1 MKSIISKY
9 FRLSFLF
16 TVIFLL
22 TDLHAQRRSSSRSSS
37 KDTTSVRSSQS
48 ERQRSGN
55 RGYSSNRTRSR
66 TSERTITSFGDANQY
81 IGSWTFE
88 SLFVPDIVDQVEDDS
103 TGELVDIEI
112 EEVEAGQELDGM
124 MVDEDSDVEELNEM
138 DFVLEI
144 YEDGNAAFVF
154 DTVLA
159 VFTWTADDEAIYFEV
174 SDTSEFTDFTYDT
187 DDDGDPILYVS
198 QFVEP
203 SCDDST
209 FIEDEEVDYEYDALT
224 AESCADSANAVW
236 SPGGLTVMTL
246 VPAEPEFDSFE
257 DAVSAYEDTEG
268 RTITSAR
275 RKKKRGKRKRGG
287 IGRSIR
293 KVGRKV
299 ARKAKR
305 AKPRKA
311 ARRVGRSARKRF
323 KKTVRHTANFSKNF
337 GSNAMG
343 WAGNAANA
351 MGNLVNDAWKDAV
364 MRTALDANK
373 KFSNAIKQVPN
384 AASCFT
390 DNQQFKNALN
400 KALSGQSMSSAET
413 RAIFTTILYDC
424 NAFYA
429 LAKEV
434 NRLGMKSIWV
444 GGGGTVAAGFG
455 AGRSIAFGIS
465 LTDIVNKKSVPS
477 VAMCYVENSFV
488 GVSVG
493 AGGEATIAWGTD
505 EPQNSSGKS
514 IDFSAGA
521 AFAVGVGTSCSIQ
534 MPDFRKPGGR
544 FLGHSI
550 SVSPGGKFE
559 VDISVGIGCTR
570 VVHITGGGKIYDCY
584 IIVPEHILKQFEQ
597 EKLVPGFK
605 ILDDFKNKNNILY
618 PNILLKG

>member
-1 MKSIISKY
+1 MKFVISKY
-9 FRLSFLF
+9 IQLSFLF

-37 KDTTSVRSSQS
+37 NDTTSVRSSKS
-48 ERQRSGN
+48 ERQRTPRN
-55 RGYSSNRTRSR
+55 PAPARTRAR
-66 TSERTITSFGDANQY
+66 TSERTITSFGNANQY

-88 SLFVPDIVDQVEDDS
+88 SLFVPDIVEQVEDDS

-124 MVDEDSDVEELNEM
+124 MVDEDSGVEELNEM

-209 FIEDEEVDYEYDALT
+209 FIDDDEVDYEYDALT

-293 KVGRKV
+293 NVGRKV

-311 ARRVGRSARKRF
+311 ARHVGRSARKRF
-323 KKTVRHTANFSKNF
+323 KKTVKHTANFSKNF

-351 MGNLVNDAWKDAV
+351 MGSLVNDAWKDAV

-373 KFSNAIKQVPN
+373 KFNNAIKQVPK

-390 DNQQFKNALN
+390 DNQQFKNAIN

-455 AGRSIAFGIS
+455 AGRSVAFGIS

-477 VAMCYVENSFV
+477 IAMCYVENSFI
-488 GVSVG
+488 GISAG

-505 EPQNSSGKS
+505 EPQNSSGRS

-534 MPDFRKPGGR
+534 MPTWQKPGGR

-559 VDISVGIGCTR
+559 VDISVGMGCTR

-605 ILDDFKNKNNILY
+605 ILDDFKNKDNILY
-618 PNILLKG
+618 PNIVLKG

>member
-1 MKSIISKY
+1 MNSIISKY
-9 FRLSFLF
+9 IQLSFLF

-37 KDTTSVRSSQS
+37 NDTTSVRSSKS
-48 ERQRSGN
+48 ERQRTPRN
-55 RGYSSNRTRSR
+55 PAPARTRAR

-144 YEDGNAAFVF
+144 YEDGNAAFIF

-209 FIEDEEVDYEYDALT
+209 FIEDDEVDYEYDALT

-275 RKKKRGKRKRGG
+275 KRKKRGKRKRGG

-293 KVGRKV
+293 NVGRKV

-311 ARRVGRSARKRF
+311 ARTVGRSARKRF
-323 KKTVRHTANFSKNF
+323 KKTVKHTANFSKNF

-351 MGNLVNDAWKDAV
+351 MGSLVNDAWKDAV

-373 KFSNAIKQVPN
+373 KFNNAIKQVPG
-384 AASCFT
+384 AADCFEN
-390 DNQQFKNALN
+390 NQQFKNALN

-413 RAIFTTILYDC
+413 RAIFTAILYDC
-424 NAFYA
+424 NAFYN

-455 AGRSIAFGIS
+455 AGRSVAFGIS

-477 VAMCYVENSFV
+477 IAMCYVENSFI
-488 GVSVG
+488 GISAG

-505 EPQNSSGKS
+505 EPQNSSGRS

-534 MPDFRKPGGR
+534 MPTWQKPGGR

-559 VDISVGIGCTR
+559 VDISVGMGCTR

-605 ILDDFKNKNNILY
+605 ILDDFKNKDNILY
-618 PNILLKG
+618 PNIVLKG

>member
-9 FRLSFLF
+9 FQLSFLF
-16 TVIFLL
+16 TIIFLL
-22 TDLHAQRRSSSRSSS
+22 TDLHAQRRSTSRGSSN
-37 KDTTSVRSSQS
+37 DTTSVRSSKS
-48 ERQRSGN
+48 ERQRTPRNSAPA
-55 RGYSSNRTRSR
+55 RTRAR
-66 TSERTITSFGDANQY
+66 ASERTITSFGDANQY

-159 VFTWTADDEAIYFEV
+159 VFTWTSDDEAIYFEV

-209 FIEDEEVDYEYDALT
+209 FIENDEVDYEYDALT

-293 KVGRKV
+293 NVGRKV
-299 ARKAKR
+299 ARKAKS

-323 KKTVRHTANFSKNF
+323 KKTVKHTANFSKNF

-351 MGNLVNDAWKDAV
+351 MGSLVNDAWKDAV

-373 KFSNAIKQVPN
+373 KFNNAIKQVPN
-384 AASCFT
+384 AASCFKN
-390 DNQQFKNALN
+390 NQQFKNAIN

-444 GGGGTVAAGFG
+444 GGGGSVAAGFG
-455 AGRSIAFGIS
+455 AGRSVAFGIS

-477 VAMCYVENSFV
+477 IAMCYVENSFI
-488 GVSVG
+488 GISAG

-505 EPQNSSGKS
+505 EPQNSSGRS

-534 MPDFRKPGGR
+534 MPTWQKPGGR

-559 VDISVGIGCTR
+559 VDISVGMGCTR

-605 ILDDFKNKNNILY
+605 ILDDFKSKDNILY
-618 PNILLKG
+618 PNIVLKG

>member
-9 FRLSFLF
+9 FQLSFLF
-16 TVIFLL
+16 TIIFLL
-22 TDLHAQRRSSSRSSS
+22 TDLQAQRRSTSRGSSN
-37 KDTTSVRSSQS
+37 DTTSVRSSKS
-48 ERQRSGN
+48 ERQRTPRNSAPA
-55 RGYSSNRTRSR
+55 RTRAR
-66 TSERTITSFGDANQY
+66 ASERTITSFGDANQY

-209 FIEDEEVDYEYDALT
+209 FIENDEVDYEYDALT

-293 KVGRKV
+293 NVGRKV
-299 ARKAKR
+299 ARKAKS

-323 KKTVRHTANFSKNF
+323 KKTVKHTANFSKNF

-351 MGNLVNDAWKDAV
+351 MGSLVNDAWKDAV

-373 KFSNAIKQVPN
+373 KFNNAIKQVPN

-390 DNQQFKNALN
+390 NNQQFKNAIN

-444 GGGGTVAAGFG
+444 GGGGSVAAGFG
-455 AGRSIAFGIS
+455 AGRSVAFGIS

-477 VAMCYVENSFV
+477 IAMCYVENSFI
-488 GVSVG
+488 GISAG

-505 EPQNSSGKS
+505 EPQNSSGRS

-534 MPDFRKPGGR
+534 MPTWRKPGGR

-559 VDISVGIGCTR
+559 VDISVGMGCTR

-605 ILDDFKNKNNILY
+605 ILDDFKNKDNILY
-618 PNILLKG
+618 PNIVLKG

>member
-16 TVIFLL
+16 TFIFLL

-37 KDTTSVRSSQS
+37 NDTTSVRSSKS
-48 ERQRSGN
+48 ERQRTPRNSAPA
-55 RGYSSNRTRSR
+55 RTRAR
-66 TSERTITSFGDANQY
+66 TSERTITSLGDANQY

-174 SDTSEFTDFTYDT
+174 SDTSELIDFTYDT

-209 FIEDEEVDYEYDALT
+209 FIEDDEVDYEYDALT

-275 RKKKRGKRKRGG
+275 RRKKRGKRKRGG

-299 ARKAKR
+299 ARKAR
-305 AKPRKA
+305 SAKPRKA
-311 ARRVGRSARKRF
+311 ARRVGRSC
-323 KKTVRHTANFSKNF
+323 
-337 GSNAMG
+337 
-343 WAGNAANA
+343 
-351 MGNLVNDAWKDAV
+351 L
-364 MRTALDANK
+364 
-373 KFSNAIKQVPN
+373 
-384 AASCFT
+384 
-390 DNQQFKNALN
+390 
-400 KALSGQSMSSAET
+400 
-413 RAIFTTILYDC
+413 LYT
-424 NAFYA
+424 
-429 LAKEV
+429 
-434 NRLGMKSIWV
+434 S
-444 GGGGTVAAGFG
+444 
-455 AGRSIAFGIS
+455 
-465 LTDIVNKKSVPS
+465 PS
-477 VAMCYVENSFV
+477 PRDS
-488 GVSVG
+488 
-493 AGGEATIAWGTD
+493 
-505 EPQNSSGKS
+505 
-514 IDFSAGA
+514 
-521 AFAVGVGTSCSIQ
+521 
-534 MPDFRKPGGR
+534 
-544 FLGHSI
+544 
-550 SVSPGGKFE
+550 
-559 VDISVGIGCTR
+559 
-570 VVHITGGGKIYDCY
+570 
-584 IIVPEHILKQFEQ
+584 
-597 EKLVPGFK
+597 
-605 ILDDFKNKNNILY
+605 
-618 PNILLKG
+618 

>member
-1 MKSIISKY
+1 
-9 FRLSFLF
+9 
-16 TVIFLL
+16 
-22 TDLHAQRRSSSRSSS
+22 
-37 KDTTSVRSSQS
+37 
-48 ERQRSGN
+48 
-55 RGYSSNRTRSR
+55 
-66 TSERTITSFGDANQY
+66 
-81 IGSWTFE
+81 
-88 SLFVPDIVDQVEDDS
+88 
-103 TGELVDIEI
+103 
-112 EEVEAGQELDGM
+112 
-124 MVDEDSDVEELNEM
+124 
-138 DFVLEI
+138 
-144 YEDGNAAFVF
+144 
-154 DTVLA
+154 
-159 VFTWTADDEAIYFEV
+159 
-174 SDTSEFTDFTYDT
+174 
-187 DDDGDPILYVS
+187 
-198 QFVEP
+198 
-203 SCDDST
+203 
-209 FIEDEEVDYEYDALT
+209 
-224 AESCADSANAVW
+224 
-236 SPGGLTVMTL
+236 MTL

-275 RKKKRGKRKRGG
+275 KRKKRGKRKRGG

-293 KVGRKV
+293 NVGRKV
-299 ARKAKR
+299 ARKAKS

-323 KKTVRHTANFSKNF
+323 KKTVKHTANFSKNF

-373 KFSNAIKQVPN
+373 KFNNAIKQVPG
-384 AASCFT
+384 AADCFEN
-390 DNQQFKNALN
+390 NQQFKNALN

-413 RAIFTTILYDC
+413 RAIFTAILYDC
-424 NAFYA
+424 NAFYN

-455 AGRSIAFGIS
+455 AGRSVAFGIS

-477 VAMCYVENSFV
+477 IAMCYVENSFI
-488 GVSVG
+488 GISAG

-505 EPQNSSGKS
+505 EPQNSSGRS

-534 MPDFRKPGGR
+534 MPTWQKPGGR

-559 VDISVGIGCTR
+559 VDISVGMGCTR

-605 ILDDFKNKNNILY
+605 ILDDFKNKDNILY
-618 PNILLKG
+618 PNIVLKG